1 MEDANPKPSN
11 SLKTTRLILRIFA
24 ALITLFYLLAFVP
37 KFIQTLL
44 GDASESPPD
53 ASWEGNMVT
62 ASFLVY
68 VLGYIFSW
76 WRGLVGG
83 IIMALAGAIMFTT
96 HIMASSGELELL
108 PFLVFS
114 CPMILAGILF
124 IIFWWKK
131 S

>member
-1 MEDANPKPSN
+1 MENVNPTPSN
-11 SLKTTRLILRIFA
+11 SLKATRLIIRIFA
-24 ALITLFYLLAFVP
+24 SLITLFYLLVLVP

-44 GDASESPPD
+44 GDSPESPPD

-62 ASFLVY
+62 IGFLVY
-68 VLGYIFSW
+68 VLGYILTW

-83 IIMALAGAIMFTT
+83 IILVAAGAIMF
-96 HIMASSGELELL
+96 ASHMVAAQGELEFV

-114 CPMILAGILF
+114 GPMIFVGALY